1 MLIHL
6 GYLAFDKST
15 SSVQIPNTEIRGEF
29 ENAIEGD
36 RWKDVIVALKQSD
49 RLLQATWEGDSA
61 SVAEILDETHTE
73 NTSILTYNDENSLSC
88 VIALSYYNAMKD
100 YTRIREF
107 PSGKGFAD
115 IVYLPKRNSE
125 KPAMVIEL
133 KCDHSAAGAI
143 GQIKDRHYVDSLKEY
158 SGNLLLVGIN
168 YDKKTKKHTCV
179 IEKMQ
184 K

>member
-1 MLIHL
+1 MRCPI
-6 GYLAFDKST
+6 
-15 SSVQIPNTEIRGEF
+15 I
-29 ENAIEGD
+29 
-36 RWKDVIVALKQSD
+36 
-49 RLLQATWEGDSA
+49 
-61 SVAEILDETHTE
+61 
-73 NTSILTYNDENSLSC
+73 
-88 VIALSYYNAMKD
+88 YNAMKD

-107 PSGKGFAD
+107 PGGKGFAD

-143 GQIKDRHYVDSLKEY
+143 AQIKDRHYVDCLKEY

-168 YDKKTKKHTCV
+168 YDKKTKMHSCV

>member
-73 NTSILTYNDENSLSC
+73 NTSI
-88 VIALSYYNAMKD
+88 
-100 YTRIREF
+100 REY
-107 PSGKGFAD
+107 PSGKGIAD

-143 GQIKDRHYVDSLKEY
+143 EQIKDRHYVDSLKEY